1 MDSRGWVESKLS
13 LRALAQD
20 KARQSTLESAFAE
33 LESIVLWIV
42 SPTSSSRNDK
52 SSALSLLE
60 SAFDSRDFGL
70 DSRLEFWAIL
80 L

>member
-1 MDSRGWVESKLS
+1 M
-13 LRALAQD
+13 
-20 KARQSTLESAFAE
+20 
-33 LESIVLWIV
+33 LWIV

>member
-1 MDSRGWVESKLS
+1 MRDTAAAVAW
-13 LRALAQD
+13 
-20 KARQSTLESAFAE
+20 QSTPEPTFVE
-33 LESIVLWIV
+33 LESIVLWIA